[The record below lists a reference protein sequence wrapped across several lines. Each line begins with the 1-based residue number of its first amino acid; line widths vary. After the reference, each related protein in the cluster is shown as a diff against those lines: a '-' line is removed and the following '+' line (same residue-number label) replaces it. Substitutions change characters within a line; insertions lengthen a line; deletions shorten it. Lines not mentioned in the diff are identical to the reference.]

1 MDHGAYSPART
12 AVEKDTGHLFEE
24 CAWLYAFCREHLFR
38 DHTEEIAQALFPNG
52 ISSASMSVLEV
63 GCGPGFY
70 ARRLAQRYPALQ
82 VLGIDRSSRL
92 LARARR
98 RASCEAL
105 PNCSFQQGDVQSLPA
120 RAEAV
125 DGVISSRLL
134 LVIANRRAAIAE
146 IFRVLKPGGRLFL
159 AEPTAHFKTQ
169 VPLSV
174 MRLASCFHRSA
185 RRETFPQTAKVLA
198 SRDFE
203 DLLHSQPWSN
213 VSIHRYGDY
222 QCAVCEKQGT
232 SYSRR
237 PLGLVWAAAMGH
249 DPVANPGEPLRHL
262 G

>member
-1 MDHGAYSPART
+1 MDDGARSLTRT
-12 AVEKDTGHLFEE
+12 AVEKDTGHLFED

-52 ISSASMSVLEV
+52 ISSATMSVLEV

-98 RASCEAL
+98 RAFCEEL

-185 RRETFPQTAKVLA
+185 RRESFPQTAKVLA
-198 SRDFE
+198 SHDFE
-203 DLLHSQPWSN
+203 DLLHSQPWSS
-213 VSIHRYGDY
+213 VAFHRYGDY
-222 QCAVCEKQGT
+222 QCAVCQKKDA
-232 SYSRR
+232 SYLRR
-237 PLGLVWAAAMGH
+237 PLGVVWAAAMRH
-249 DPVANPGEPLRHL
+249 DQVANPG
-262 G
+262 